1 MAADCDWLPM
11 FVNTVVFSVVVVVV
25 VERPTMS
32 GRGLLP
38 QGVCFLC
45 MTALVSNGKMRS
57 LITIIIVVQL
67 QFSMVGQLPQHAVS
81 T

>member
-1 MAADCDWLPM
+1 MVADSDWLPM
-11 FVNTVVFSVVVVVV
+11 FVNTVVFSVVVVV